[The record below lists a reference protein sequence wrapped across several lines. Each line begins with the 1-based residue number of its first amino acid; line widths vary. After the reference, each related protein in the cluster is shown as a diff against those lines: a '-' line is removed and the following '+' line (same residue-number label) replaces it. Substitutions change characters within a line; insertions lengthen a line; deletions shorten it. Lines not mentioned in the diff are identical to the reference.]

1 MNLRT
6 LCYTYFL
13 ITFPTFIYSQNAN
26 IGIDEKNK
34 DIGLQE
40 NIYKIKAD
48 FIISNNQ
55 SKNLFLM
62 RADASKG
69 ITIQTSKKKLLPTDT
84 AIITIEFIPQKTG
97 KFDEQIQL
105 VTSAD
110 AKPFLFNLSGNI
122 KSIKTDDKT
131 ACFYFKKPNNAGVKT
146 IEPIVVVENNKPRD
160 NSNKI
165 PDNVEK
171 PVLKNDDIS
180 EIKPTETQSNTVNV
194 TEQNNISIVKP
205 VSVKDNSNTGLLD
218 ETLYKPN
225 NIVFLVDVSSS
236 MKDTMKLN
244 VMKEALHHLIAVL
257 RPTDKITFIT
267 YADTVKLIREAISG
281 NNKMELNEVV
291 DKLKAK
297 GQTKGNKAILYSLD
311 IALKHYLQNGNN
323 EIFLTTDGKF
333 RFYSEDQQTYL
344 TKKGT
349 KAIILSTIAFGDD
362 KPAMKNLKEIA
373 EIGNGN
379 FIHIKNKK
387 KAKEQLLDEIKSNS
401 LVK

>member
-13 ITFPTFIYSQNAN
+13 ITFYSSIYSQNAN

-131 ACFYFKKPNNAGVKT
+131 ACFYFKRPNNAGVKT
-146 IEPIVVVENNKPRD
+146 IEPMVVVENNKPRD

-165 PDNVEK
+165 PDNIEK
-171 PVLKNDDIS
+171 PVIKNDDIS
-180 EIKPTETQSNTVNV
+180 EIKPAETQSSTVNV
-194 TEQNNISIVKP
+194 TDQNNISTVKP
-205 VSVKDNSNTGLLD
+205 VLVKDNANTGLLD

-281 NNKMELNEVV
+281 SNKTELNEVV

-349 KAIILSTIAFGDD
+349 KGIILSTIAFGDD

-387 KAKEQLLDEIKSNS
+387 KAKEQLLDEIKSSS